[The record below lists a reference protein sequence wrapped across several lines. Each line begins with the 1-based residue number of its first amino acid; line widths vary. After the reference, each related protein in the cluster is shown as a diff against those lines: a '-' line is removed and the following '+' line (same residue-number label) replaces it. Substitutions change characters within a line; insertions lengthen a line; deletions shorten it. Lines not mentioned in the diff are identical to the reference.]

1 MKRIVAVIGGGPAGL
16 SAAMHAAN
24 NDAQCILFEKNTA
37 CGAKLLVTGGGHANL
52 GNLLPQPQWPALF
65 GKRGRFIL
73 PALAFLPLEKY
84 RAWLAECGIDTFSPD
99 SFHLYPESNSAKQ
112 VRNALVNAATAA
124 GVEIRTGQKVRTLM
138 LGEDHALKGI
148 QTNAG
153 MIPADKVIICC
164 GGKSIPS
171 TGSDG
176 ESYALAESAG
186 HRVRPPVPAL
196 VGLHVRDWNPDLA
209 GLVIVDAAVT
219 LQIKGMRALDD
230 KRELLLTHNG
240 FSGPA
245 ILDLSGTAMEALE
258 RDEKKKVILCINWH
272 AAKSGEDWLDW
283 MQKGRKTNGKKHVA
297 SLIAEYLPKKL
308 ASWLC
313 SRAEIPEYSTV
324 ATLTAKQQKALSDLL
339 VKSEFEVIGSEGW
352 NKAIITRGGVDL
364 AKIDPSSLESKIVS
378 DLYFAG
384 EILDIDGPCG
394 GYNLHWAFASGALAG
409 HCAAINTE

>member
-24 NDAQCILFEKNTA
+24 SGAQVILFEKNTA
-37 CGAKLLVTGGGHANL
+37 CGAKLLITGGGHANL
-52 GNLLPQPQWPALF
+52 GNLLPQPEWPALF

-73 PALAFLPLEKY
+73 PALAFLPLDKY
-84 RAWLAECGIDTFSPD
+84 RSWLAECGIATFSPD

-112 VRNALVNAATAA
+112 VRDALVKMAAAA
-124 GVEIRTGQKVRTLM
+124 GVEIRTGEKVRTLV
-138 LGEDHALKGI
+138 LGEDRALKGV
-148 QTNAG
+148 QTNTG
-153 MIPADKVIICC
+153 LIPVDKVIICC

-176 ESYALAESAG
+176 ESYSLAISAG
-186 HRVRPPVPAL
+186 HMIRPPVPAL

-209 GLVIVDAAVT
+209 GLVIMNTTVT
-219 LQIKGMRALDD
+219 LQIKGMRPPADS
-230 KRELLLTHNG
+230 RELLLTHNG

-245 ILDLSGTAMEALE
+245 ILDLSGTALETLE
-258 RDEKKKVILCINWH
+258 RDEKKKVVLCINWH
-272 AAKSGEDWLDW
+272 AAKSSEDWLDW

-297 SLIAEYLPKKL
+297 SLLSEYLPKKL

-313 SRAEIPEYSTV
+313 SQAEISEDSTI
-324 ATLTAKQQKALSDLL
+324 ATLTAKQQKSLTNLL
-339 VKSEFEVIGSEGW
+339 IKSEFEVTGSEGW

-364 AKIDPSSLESKIVS
+364 AKIDPSSLESKIVPG
-378 DLYFAG
+378 LYFAG

-409 HCAAINTE
+409 HCAGTN